1 MSAFPDTPVK
11 LLRKLSAQPPAPEQE
26 SDWAQFV
33 EMYEPV
39 IRAFVAAEDLQPA
52 DVDDAVQNVFVRLLG
67 IMRRDGYDRSRGRFR
82 TYLRTIMRRVLIDFF
97 RRQTAERFALHTP
110 FNEDETQADE
120 GLEEQGASQSPD
132 AAAAFE
138 AKLRQAEFRALL
150 NHVFTQTALSDQS
163 REIYRAYALE
173 EGDAQ
178 EVARRFGVTPEVV
191 RQVKSRVNRMIAALA
206 RRLAAE

>member
-39 IRAFVAAEDLQPA
+39 IRAFIAAEGLQPA
-52 DVDDAVQNVFVRLLG
+52 DVDDAVQNVFMRLVG

-82 TYLRTIMRRVLIDFF
+82 TYLRTIMRRVLIDRF
-97 RRQTAERFALHTP
+97 RREAADPTLQHEP
-110 FNEDETQADE
+110 FDEDEIQADSS
-120 GLEEQGASQSPD
+120 LPHPGAPLPPD

-138 AKLRQAEFRALL
+138 AKWNKARFNALL

-163 REIYRAYALE
+163 REIYRVYALE

-206 RRLAAE
+206 RRLSAE

>member
-26 SDWAQFV
+26 SDWVLFV

-52 DVDDAVQNVFVRLLG
+52 DVDDTVQNVFVRLLG

-97 RRQTAERFALHTP
+97 RRQTAERVTLHTP

-120 GLEEQGASQSPD
+120 GLVQGMERGGHH
-132 AAAAFE
+132 F
-138 AKLRQAEFRALL
+138 KLADVHRYR
-150 NHVFTQTALSDQS
+150 HLS
-163 REIYRAYALE
+163 RRGAGLIA
-173 EGDAQ
+173 
-178 EVARRFGVTPEVV
+178 ARRNPQKDRG
-191 RQVKSRVNRMIAALA
+191 SRCIP
-206 RRLAAE
+206 